1 MALVDARGQVGSE
14 HSCLPS
20 ASATYL
26 SLLLWNIFV
35 DQSASEILSYAQRNE
50 RTIGS
55 AVAVEGFGYWTGR
68 DVRVEFR
75 PAAAESGIVFVR
87 SDLSPSVRIPADVA
101 HRVEVP
107 RRTVLQH
114 NGASV
119 EMVEHILAAFA
130 GMHIDNCEVWVNQA
144 EMPGLDGS
152 SLKLVEALE
161 SAGIVVQS
169 ALRSQIIVREITR
182 LGDDD
187 CWIEVRPAITPEL
200 TVRFRVDYG
209 PSGGIGRQTI
219 QLPINPTTF
228 RHELAAARTFML
240 KEEADWLLA
249 QGLGKRATLADLLVF
264 DANGP
269 IDNELRFRDECARH
283 KALDLVGDF
292 ALAGCD
298 VIGSV
303 IAHRSGHRL
312 NAEMVRV
319 LLAEGEKI
327 HGRRKSA

>member
-1 MALVDARGQVGSE
+1 MI
-14 HSCLPS
+14 H
-20 ASATYL
+20 
-26 SLLLWNIFV
+26 
-35 DQSASEILSYAQRNE
+35 AQRNE

-75 PAAAESGIVFVR
+75 PAAAETGIVFIR
-87 SDLSPSVRIPADVA
+87 SDLSPEVRIPADVA

-107 RRTVLQH
+107 RRTVLRH
-114 NGASV
+114 SGASV
-119 EMVEHILAAFA
+119 EMVEHILAALA
-130 GMHIDNCEVWVNQA
+130 GMQIDNCEVWVNQA

-152 SLKLVEALE
+152 SLKFVKALD
-161 SAGIVVQS
+161 SAGVVVQS
-169 ALRSQIIVREITR
+169 TLRSQLVIREITR

-187 CWIEVRPAITPEL
+187 SWIEARPSNAGDF

-209 PSGGIGRQTI
+209 QSGGIGRQTV
-219 QLPINPTTF
+219 QMPITPATF
-228 RHELAAARTFML
+228 RHELAPARTFML

-264 DANGP
+264 DADGP

-283 KALDLVGDF
+283 KVLDLVGDF

-298 VIGSV
+298 IIGSV
-303 IAHRSGHRL
+303 CAHRSGHRL

-319 LLAEGEKI
+319 LLTEGEKI
-327 HGRRKSA
+327 AGRRKSA